1 MNAKKTLRTLVGVC
15 LMVSYLGACSIGTHL
30 DSSANS
36 TVGNSSTSGVTS
48 ISNVTSDLSSE
59 DLDELEKI
67 QAKYDASLYQYDGE
81 ECTLSMSHW
90 DSDGAKVERAVV
102 EAALAGF
109 EKRYPKIHVNLD
121 IIQNYETVYG
131 NYLAAGTAHD
141 VFLVPDGDFA
151 AWAPSGKLMNLTP
164 YINASEL
171 LTFNDQDIYSSCLS
185 RYQYNSSTGRAG
197 SGNQLSLPKDIG
209 PQVMYYNKDWFDAK
223 GVAYPPNDRIMT
235 MDEATT
241 MWKNLTKYSTDNK
254 ITGYGV
260 AGLGIEGLVW
270 SGGGDFLNPDRT
282 AFPTDQ
288 ATVAGLRQGYQYMKD
303 AYLTNKIMPPSEFKG
318 LLDDSTL
325 FTQQK
330 VATVCAGRWQVA
342 SFRSLS
348 FNWDVAYIPG
358 FTAAPTKN
366 MWSGSVGYSVYSKCA
381 HKEAAWKLVEYI
393 ASKEGQEVLSST
405 GFQIP
410 VYHSLAEDASFKAG
424 EIAKGPENYEVFVQ
438 SAINQLPGLW
448 MYRANQLWKVN
459 GYDVPSEY
467 LFSSDPSTEIT
478 VDQFLETAKQKVNE
492 NLG

>member
-1 MNAKKTLRTLVGVC
+1 MDLKKTAKLLFASLLLVLPLDACAIGSHLGESSSVASNVSDSGSGV
-15 LMVSYLGACSIGTHL
+15 
-30 DSSANS
+30 
-36 TVGNSSTSGVTS
+36 STS
-48 ISNVTSDLSSE
+48 E
-59 DLDELEKI
+59 EEDELTKI

-81 ECTLSMSHW
+81 PCTLTMSHW

-102 EAALAGF
+102 EAVLAGF
-109 EKRYPKIHVNLD
+109 EKRYPTIKVNLD

-164 YINASEL
+164 YINSSEL
-171 LTFNDQDIYSSCLS
+171 LSSNDSDIYSSCLS
-185 RYQYNSSTGRAG
+185 RYQYNSTTGRAG
-197 SGNQLSLPKDIG
+197 SGDQLALPKDVG
-209 PQVMYYNKDWFDAK
+209 PEVMYYNKDWFDAK

-241 MWKNLTKYSTDNK
+241 MWQALTKKDSSGK
-254 ITGYGV
+254 ITGYGT

-270 SGGGDFLNPDRT
+270 SGGGDFLNADRT
-282 AFPTDQ
+282 SFPTDA
-288 ATVAGLRQGYQYMKD
+288 ATLAGLKQGYQYMKD
-303 AYLTNKIMPPSEFKG
+303 AYLTYKVLPPAEFKG
-318 LLDDSTL
+318 LLEDSTL

-348 FNWDVAYIPG
+348 FNWDVAYIPA
-358 FTAAPTKN
+358 FTTAPTKN

-393 ASKEGQEVLSST
+393 SSKEGQEVLSST

-410 VYHSLAEDASFKAG
+410 VYHSLAENADFKAS
-424 EIAKGPENYEVFVQ
+424 EISKGPANYEVFVQ
-438 SAINQLPGLW
+438 SAVNQLPGLW
-448 MYRANQLWKVN
+448 MYRPNQLWKVN

-492 NLG
+492 NIG